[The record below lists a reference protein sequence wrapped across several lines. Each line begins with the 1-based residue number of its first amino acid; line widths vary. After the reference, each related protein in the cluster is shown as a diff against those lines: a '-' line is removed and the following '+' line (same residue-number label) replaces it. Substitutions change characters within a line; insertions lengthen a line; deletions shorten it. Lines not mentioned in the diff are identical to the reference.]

1 MQNHSIRRKNGG
13 IQCAL
18 ICALCAAVSFIPFLF
33 QNGGF
38 FHVWSDFN
46 WQQIP
51 FGMAMHNSLN
61 GMNLGGWT
69 WSYDLGMS
77 TIQAFSFYGL

>member
-1 MQNHSIRRKNGG
+1 MLNHTIRRKNGG

-46 WQQIP
+46 WQQVP
-51 FGMAMHNSLN
+51 FGMAVPDYREWPNSDCSA
-61 GMNLGGWT
+61 T
-69 WSYDLGMS
+69 
-77 TIQAFSFYGL
+77 FC